1 MTHFHNK
8 GGDISVHLAL
18 FEKQISITVK
28 ENWVMY
34 LLSLLLLEF
43 ANIVARKPDPEA
55 NDNDCV
61 KKLSTKAR

>member
-1 MTHFHNK
+1 MTHFDDK
-8 GGDISVHLAL
+8 GDISVHLAL
-18 FEKQISITVK
+18 FEKQISITVT

-55 NDNDCV
+55 NDYDYV
-61 KKLSTKAR
+61 KKPATKAL